1 MSEPEK
7 EGSAEPAAA
16 EPEPEAQPEE
26 SPEDAPA
33 DAVEPD
39 VDESSLPTSF
49 NVLPPVA
56 NPLIPR
62 LQDLCMDCITKNF
75 AECPQLYLLAPKYR
89 QKVIQDLPLN
99 LPLSLATMAIPDGL
113 YWKRR
118 LLSEFGDIPHDPTRR
133 TWKRFYLENYASR
146 TLENAT
152 PENINDI
159 FNDLAVISPYVREVR
174 LTRAPSK
181 VSMLRLFKTFRN
193 LIKLSLVYGE
203 PRRNFAHYEEFD
215 TFDIKAANSATL
227 ADCQAMCQDFIA
239 LGPNCSLQ
247 EFDMADNSLDDASFL
262 RIAKGLYTGL
272 NRLTSL
278 TFSHN
283 QIGDEGAKAIASC
296 LLKSPIKKLDL
307 SDNKI
312 GPEGCERICA
322 CALKCPTFEELNLAS
337 NKIGDVG
344 CYAIADLL
352 EKCVTLKVLNIAG
365 NRIERMENLAKAFE
379 GNRTIRVLI
388 LAANPIADADLAE
401 LARIGNAKREEEEGA
416 NALDQ
421 LDLRTYELTP
431 EDFDVSTTETSEAP
445 LLRFK

>member
-1 MSEPEK
+1 MSEAEK
-7 EGSAEPAAA
+7 EATPEPAAQEPEAEPAA
-16 EPEPEAQPEE
+16 
-26 SPEDAPA
+26 EDAPA
-33 DAVEPD
+33 EDAPND
-39 VDESSLPTSF
+39 VDEASLPTSF

-62 LQDLCMDCITKNF
+62 LQDLCMECITKNF
-75 AECPQLYLLAPKYR
+75 DQCPQLYLLAPKYR
-89 QKVIQDLPLN
+89 QKVIQDLSLS
-99 LPLSLATMAIPDGL
+99 LPLSLATMAIPDGP

-118 LLSEFGDIPHDPTRR
+118 LLGEFGDIPHDPARR

-146 TLENAT
+146 RLENAT
-152 PENINDI
+152 PENVGEVFDE
-159 FNDLAVISPYVREVR
+159 LTVIGPYIREIK

-181 VSMLRLFKTFRN
+181 VSMLRLFKTFRS
-193 LIKLSLVYGE
+193 LLKLSLVYGE
-203 PRRNFAHYEEFD
+203 PRRSFAQYEEFD
-215 TFDIKAANSATL
+215 KFDIKAENSATL
-227 ADCQAMCQDFIA
+227 KDCQVMCQDFIA
-239 LGPNCSLQ
+239 LGSNCSLQ
-247 EFDMADNSLDDASFL
+247 EFDMQDNSLDDQSFL

-296 LLKSPIKKLDL
+296 LLKSPIRKLDL

-322 CALKCPTFEELNLAS
+322 CAMRCPTFEELNLAS

-352 EKCVTLKVLNIAG
+352 EKCTTLKVLNIAG
-365 NRIERMENLAKAFE
+365 NRIQSMENLVKAFE
-379 GNRTIRVLI
+379 VNRTIRVLI
-388 LAANPIADADLAE
+388 LAANPISDADLAE

-431 EDFDVSTTETSEAP
+431 EDFDVRTTETSEAP